1 MADLQRG
8 HDAELDELFRGDP
21 ELLALSERLRAARP
35 EPVLDPRFKAVLRS
49 RVLDAA
55 ERELG
60 RRPMRLRKPW
70 FLRGGPI
77 ALGGG
82 LGAAMVAAA
91 VAALLLYHPSDGV
104 TSPSASSSA
113 SGVARL
119 DPNSLIRVSFTQPM
133 DRATV
138 LRGLDIRPATAYTAD
153 WSHGDTVLTIVPTH
167 HLAANTAYTVTIAR
181 TVARDASGQAPQHD
195 IRVSFGTAQTPSPV
209 APPLPVPTAAPVFAV
224 TALRSRGEL

>member
-1 MADLQRG
+1 MAGLERG
-8 HDAELDELFRGDP
+8 HDAELDELFRAEP

-35 EPVLDPRFKAVLRS
+35 EPLLDPRFKAVLRS

-60 RRPMRLRKPW
+60 RRPITARRPW

-91 VAALLLYHPSDGV
+91 VAAVLLYHPSDRV
-104 TSPSASSSA
+104 TSPSATSSA

-119 DPNSLIRVSFTQPM
+119 DPNSVIRVSFTQPM

-138 LRGLDIRPATAYTAD
+138 LRGLDIRPATAYTTS
-153 WSHGDTVLTIVPTH
+153 WSRGDTVLTIVPTH
-167 HLAANTAYTVTIAR
+167 HLAANTGYTVTIAH
-181 TVARDASGQAPQHD
+181 TVARDAAGQAPRQD
-195 IRVSFGTAQTPSPV
+195 IQVSFGTASTPSPV
-209 APPLPVPTAAPVFAV
+209 TSSPP
-224 TALRSRGEL
+224 